1 MGNSSIDST
10 EQNWVVFLQ
19 NALQKKIYKY
29 NLRIN
34 NSNRHSE
41 VMHFKGNTVAKSML
55 L

>member
-19 NALQKKIYKY
+19 NASQSKIYKY

-34 NSNRHSE
+34 NSNRYSE
-41 VMHFKGNTVAKSML
+41 VIYFLGE
-55 L
+55 